1 MNVTSWVIVGVVA
14 FMVIM
19 ILLALTGRTRRY
31 SRPALR
37 PLAPEAVDR
46 YAASWDRIE
55 SHFMDAP
62 EEAVREADALV
73 LALLGELEH
82 PLADNKLPNGVL
94 SARRAAAGKE
104 VRGTEGLRRAMLYYR
119 GVIEDLVGSAVR
131 RAEEVR
137 GRREIAS

>member
-1 MNVTSWVIVGVVA
+1 MDLISWVIVGVVA

-31 SRPALR
+31 SRPTLVG
-37 PLAPEAVDR
+37 LAPEAVDR
-46 YAASWDRIE
+46 FGASWDRIE

-62 EEAVREADALV
+62 EDAVREADALV
-73 LALLGELEH
+73 MALLGEVEH
-82 PLADNKLPNGVL
+82 PLAEDRLPHGVVR
-94 SARRAAAGKE
+94 ARRAAAGKE

-119 GVIEDLVGSAVR
+119 GVILDLVGSSIKG
-131 RAEEVR
+131 EQVR

>member
-1 MNVTSWVIVGVVA
+1 MDVTSWVIVGVVA
-14 FMVIM
+14 FMAIM

-31 SRPALR
+31 SRPDLR

-46 YAASWDRIE
+46 FAASWDRIE

-119 GVIEDLVGSAVR
+119 GVIEDLVGSAAR
-131 RAEEVR
+131 REEVS

>member
-1 MNVTSWVIVGVVA
+1 MDVISWVIVGVVV
-14 FMVIM
+14 FMAIM
-19 ILLALTGRTRRY
+19 ILVALAGRTRRY
-31 SRPALR
+31 SRPALQ
-37 PLAPEAVDR
+37 PLAPEAMDR

-73 LALLGELEH
+73 LALLGEVKH
-82 PLADNKLPNGVL
+82 PLADEKLPAGVL
-94 SARRAAAGKE
+94 RARRAAAGKE

-119 GVIEDLVGSAVR
+119 AVIEDMVGSTVKR
-131 RAEEVR
+131 EEVR

>member
-1 MNVTSWVIVGVVA
+1 MIAGVVI

-19 ILLALTGRTRRY
+19 IVLALTGRTRRY
-31 SRPALR
+31 SRPSLR
-37 PLAPEAVDR
+37 PLAPEGVDR
-46 YAASWDRIE
+46 FAASWHRIE

-82 PLADNKLPNGVL
+82 PLAEDRLPNGIV
-94 SARRAAAGKE
+94 SARRAAAGRE

-119 GVIEDLVGSAVR
+119 GVIEEMIGSAR
-131 RAEEVR
+131 DSAETR

>member
-1 MNVTSWVIVGVVA
+1 MDVTSWVIVGVVA

-31 SRPALR
+31 SRPHLR

-46 YAASWDRIE
+46 YATSWDRIE

-82 PLADNKLPNGVL
+82 PLAGDRLPTGLVR
-94 SARRAAAGKE
+94 ARRAAAGKE

-119 GVIEDLVGSAVR
+119 GVIEDVVGSALKH
-131 RAEEVR
+131 EEVR

>member
-1 MNVTSWVIVGVVA
+1 MDVISWVIVGVVV
-14 FMVIM
+14 FMAIM
-19 ILLALTGRTRRY
+19 ILVALAGRTRRY
-31 SRPALR
+31 SRPALP
-37 PLAPEAVDR
+37 PLAPEAMDR

-73 LALLGELEH
+73 LALLGEVKH
-82 PLADNKLPNGVL
+82 PLADEKLPAGVL
-94 SARRAAAGKE
+94 RARRAAAGKE

-119 GVIEDLVGSAVR
+119 AVIEDMVGSTVKR
-131 RAEEVR
+131 EEVR

>member
-1 MNVTSWVIVGVVA
+1 MDVTSWVIVGVVA
-14 FMVIM
+14 FMLIM
-19 ILLALTGRTRRY
+19 ILLALTGRTKRY

-46 YAASWDRIE
+46 YAISWERIE

-73 LALLGELEH
+73 VALLGELEH
-82 PLADNKLPNGVL
+82 PLGDDRLPKGVL
-94 SARRAAAGKE
+94 KARRAAAGRE

-119 GVIEDLVGSAVR
+119 AVIEDLVGSAMKREQVR
-131 RAEEVR
+131 A
-137 GRREIAS
+137 RREIAS

>member
-1 MNVTSWVIVGVVA
+1 MDVTSWVIVGVVA

-19 ILLALTGRTRRY
+19 ILLALTGRTKRY
-31 SRPALR
+31 SRPALK

-62 EEAVREADALV
+62 EEAVREAEALV

-82 PLADNKLPNGVL
+82 PLAEARLPKGVM
-94 SARRAAAGKE
+94 SARRAAAGME

-119 GVIEDLVGSAVR
+119 GVLEDMVGSAK
-131 RAEEVR
+131 AHADVR

>member
-1 MNVTSWVIVGVVA
+1 MDVTSWVIVGVVA

-31 SRPALR
+31 TRPSLR

-46 YAASWDRIE
+46 FAVSWDRIE
-55 SHFMDAP
+55 SHFLDAP

-82 PLADNKLPNGVL
+82 PLADDRLPNGVVR
-94 SARRAAAGKE
+94 ARRAAAGKE

-119 GVIEDLVGSAVR
+119 GVIEDVVGSALR
-131 RAEEVR
+131 HEEVR

>member
-1 MNVTSWVIVGVVA
+1 MDVTSWVIVGVVA

-19 ILLALTGRTRRY
+19 ILLALAGRTQRY
-31 SRPALR
+31 SRPALQ

-46 YAASWDRIE
+46 FGAGWDRIE

-82 PLADNKLPNGVL
+82 PLADDRLPKGVIR
-94 SARRAAAGKE
+94 ARRAAAGKE

-119 GVIEDLVGSAVR
+119 GVIVDMVGSSIRSEKVR
-131 RAEEVR
+131 A
-137 GRREIAS
+137 RREIAS

>member
-1 MNVTSWVIVGVVA
+1 MNLTSWMIVGVVA

-19 ILLALTGRTRRY
+19 ILRALTGRTKRY
-31 SRPALR
+31 SRPALKA
-37 PLAPEAVDR
+37 LAPEAADR
-46 YAASWDRIE
+46 YAASWERIE

-82 PLADNKLPNGVL
+82 PLADARLPNGLV

-119 GVIEDLVGSAVR
+119 GVVEDMARSAR
-131 RAEEVR
+131 DRAEAS

>member
-1 MNVTSWVIVGVVA
+1 MDLMSWVIVGVVV

-19 ILLALTGRTRRY
+19 IVLALSGRTKRY
-31 SRPALR
+31 SRAALQ
-37 PLAPEAVDR
+37 PLTPEAVDR
-46 YAASWDRIE
+46 FGAGWDRIE
-55 SHFMDAP
+55 SHFMDTP

-82 PLADNKLPNGVL
+82 PLSEERLPNGVL
-94 SARRAAAGKE
+94 RARRAAAGKE

-119 GVIEDLVGSAVR
+119 GVIIDLVGSSIR
-131 RAEEVR
+131 TEKVR

>member
-1 MNVTSWVIVGVVA
+1 MDVTSWVIVGVVA

-31 SRPALR
+31 SRPSLR

-46 YAASWDRIE
+46 YATSWDRIE
-55 SHFMDAP
+55 SHFLDAP

-82 PLADNKLPNGVL
+82 PLGDDRLPNGVVR
-94 SARRAAAGKE
+94 ARRAAAGKE

-119 GVIEDLVGSAVR
+119 GVIEDVVGSAVKR
-131 RAEEVR
+131 EEVR

>member
-1 MNVTSWVIVGVVA
+1 MDVTSWVVVGVVA
-14 FMVIM
+14 FMLIM
-19 ILLALTGRTRRY
+19 IVLALAGRTRRY
-31 SRPALR
+31 SRPELR
-37 PLAPEAVDR
+37 QLAAEAVDR
-46 YAASWDRIE
+46 FAASWDRIE

-73 LALLGELEH
+73 LALLGELAH

-119 GVIEDLVGSAVR
+119 GVIEDLVGSSVKR
-131 RAEEVR
+131 EEVR

>member
-1 MNVTSWVIVGVVA
+1 MDVTSWVIVGVVA
-14 FMVIM
+14 FMAIM
-19 ILLALTGRTRRY
+19 ILVALAGRTRRY
-31 SRPALR
+31 SQPALR
-37 PLAPEAVDR
+37 ALAPEAVNR

-73 LALLGELEH
+73 LALMGEVGH
-82 PLADNKLPNGVL
+82 PLADERLPDGVL
-94 SARRAAAGKE
+94 RARRAAAGKE

-119 GVIEDLVGSAVR
+119 AVIEDIVGSTVKR
-131 RAEEVR
+131 EELS